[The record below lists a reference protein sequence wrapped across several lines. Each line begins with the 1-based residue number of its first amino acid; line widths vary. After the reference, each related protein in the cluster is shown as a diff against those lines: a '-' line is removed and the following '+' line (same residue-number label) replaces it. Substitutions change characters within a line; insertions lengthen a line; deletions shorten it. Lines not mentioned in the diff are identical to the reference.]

1 MRIFLLFLLIGNVFF
16 VRAQTVSQLLSKAMA
31 QLEKEEQ
38 FKHATLSLYVA
49 DTKTGNAVFEKNI
62 QAGMAPAS
70 CQKVITSVT
79 AFELLGKDFVYKT
92 YIGKDFP
99 ADNKYDAGCLF
110 VIGAGDP
117 TLGSWRWK
125 NTMDTL
131 VFSKILTALK
141 KQKLSSFD
149 ANMVVQ
155 DYAYGLTPLPDGWI
169 WEDMGNY
176 YGAACFGFNWNE
188 NQFQLVL
195 QPGTTEGSPAAMITE
210 NPFLYDVTLTNNI
223 KTGKAGSGDE
233 GYIYSSPYSNVMF
246 AKGTVPLQKKPFT
259 ISGSIPNP
267 SNVFKTGLMNYLAN
281 NAISFKGSA
290 YSANEALI
298 NNQPLHVATHIIDSI
313 VSPSFDSM
321 NYWFLKK
328 SINLYGEAFLKS
340 IWVKKNGFATRENM
354 YEQAIETVQNFWK
367 DKGIEPSAI
376 NIMDGSGLSPANRV
390 TTYALVTVMQ
400 YAKKQNWFPSF
411 YNALPEMNGIKMKDG
426 YIGGVRSYTGYIKSR
441 SGVEYTFSFMVN
453 NFSGSPATARE
464 KMYKIL
470 DLLK

>member
-1 MRIFLLFLLIGNVFF
+1 MRIFLVFLLIVNAFF
-16 VRAQTVSQLLSKAMA
+16 VSAQTVSQQLANAMA

-38 FKHATLSLYVA
+38 FKHTTLSLYVVE
-49 DTKTGNAVFEKNI
+49 TNSGKTVFEKNI
-62 QAGMAPAS
+62 QTGMAPAS

-92 YIGKDFP
+92 YIGKDP
-99 ADNKYDAGCLF
+99 AADNKSDAGCLF
-110 VIGAGDP
+110 VIGSGDP

-125 NTMDTL
+125 STQDTIIY
-131 VFSKILTALK
+131 SKIVTALK
-141 KQKLSSFD
+141 KQKLSTFD
-149 ANMVVQ
+149 ANLVIQ
-155 DYAYGLTPLPDGWI
+155 DYTYGLTPLPEGWI
-169 WEDMGNY
+169 WQDIGNY

-188 NQFQLVL
+188 NQFQLEL
-195 QPGTTEGSPAAMITE
+195 QPGTTVGSPAVMITE
-210 NPFLYDVTLTNNI
+210 KPFLYDVTLTNNI

-246 AKGTVPLQKKPFT
+246 TKGTVPLQKKPFT

-267 SNVFKTGLMNYLAN
+267 SNVFKAGLMNYLAN

-290 YSANEALI
+290 FSANEALI
-298 NNQPLHVATHIIDSI
+298 NNQPLHVCTNIIDSI
-313 VSPSFDSM
+313 ASPTFDSM

-340 IWVKKNGFATRENM
+340 IWVKKNGFATRDNM
-354 YEQAIETVQNFWK
+354 YEQAIEMVQNFWK
-367 DKGIEPSAI
+367 NKGIEPSAI

-390 TTYALVTVMQ
+390 TTHSLVTVMQ
-400 YAKKQNWFPSF
+400 YAKKQSWFPSF

-426 YIGGVRSYTGYIKSR
+426 YISGVRSYTGYIKSKT
-441 SGVEYTFSFMVN
+441 GVEYTFSFMVN
-453 NFSGSPATARE
+453 NFSGSPATVRV
-464 KMYKIL
+464 KMYKLL